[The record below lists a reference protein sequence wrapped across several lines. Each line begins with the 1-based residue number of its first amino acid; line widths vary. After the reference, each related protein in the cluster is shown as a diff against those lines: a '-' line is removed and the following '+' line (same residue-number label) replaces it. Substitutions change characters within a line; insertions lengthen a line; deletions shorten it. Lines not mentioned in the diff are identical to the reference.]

1 MIAYLDAEFNC
12 GISYPEKAHDSSL
25 LEVALIITHD
35 IKSSEIVAQYQ
46 SYCKPELN
54 QGRIYP
60 IIKGMTHINQ
70 ADIDKGKSYPE
81 IFRDLK
87 ALIQEYN
94 ISAIYVWGNF
104 DRRGFLW
111 NCSRYPEIKDA
122 FLLTNIVTDISKDC
136 INKIGI
142 NYEMA
147 LKDIAYICNC
157 MTEKQHNAVDDTK
170 MLAAVV
176 CAINN
181 GRFDPDKVTEYS
193 LYLKHRDAYNALKK
207 AVKKVKECDGN
218 LEEFLKMADRNMGF
232 PHFIYQKNK

>member
-12 GISYPEKAHDSSL
+12 GVSFPEKIHDSSL
-25 LEVALIITHD
+25 LEVALIITPD
-35 IKSSEIVAQYQ
+35 IKSSEVVARYQ

-54 QGRIYP
+54 HGRIYP

-70 ADIDKGKSYPE
+70 GDINKGKSYPQVYE
-81 IFRDLK
+81 DLK
-87 ALIQEYN
+87 ELILKYD

-104 DRRGFLW
+104 DRRGFIW

-122 FLLTNIVTDISKDC
+122 PLFTNIITDISKDC
-136 INKIGI
+136 IAKIGI

-157 MTEKQHNAVDDTK
+157 MTEKQHNAVDDTQ
-170 MLAAVV
+170 MLADVV

-181 GRFDPDKVTEYS
+181 RRFDPDKVKEYS
-193 LYLKHRDAYNALKK
+193 LYLRRRDAYNALKK
-207 AVKKVKECDGN
+207 AVNKVKECEGD
-218 LEEFLKMADRNMGF
+218 LEEFMKMADKNMGF